1 MVWGLE
7 PLFSGRR
14 TSHSFLVHLPELGS
28 WPPAPWPCPGPAAL
42 RGRRRA
48 PGQGCLS
55 AVCLLAEAKGI
66 SWCFFFFFKLQVD
79 CPLIF
84 YSALDNTSYTQA
96 MLPNSPITFPLGLSN
111 LIPIALQIDTPI
123 SQPIATWNNSAN
135 TISPSLG
142 KKKEKCIDFSV
153 NVNFFFD
160 YKCGINYHPPL
171 AND

>member
-1 MVWGLE
+1 ME
-7 PLFSGRR
+7 FYSK
-14 TSHSFLVHLPELGS
+14 
-28 WPPAPWPCPGPAAL
+28 
-42 RGRRRA
+42 
-48 PGQGCLS
+48 
-55 AVCLLAEAKGI
+55 AEAGRHMCRVLYFYLCVASHLLI
-66 SWCFFFFFKLQVD
+66 SLRIFRIKVKLVFVCFFKLQVD

-84 YSALDNTSYTQA
+84 YSALDNTSYTQT
-96 MLPNSPITFPLGLSN
+96 MLPNSPITSPLGLSN
-111 LIPIALQIDTPI
+111 LIPIALQIDTPV

-142 KKKEKCIDFSV
+142 EKKKEKCIDFSV